1 MIFSFHLYL
10 RFHLE
15 PARLAKDQWWV
26 ATWGTFDQNGLI
38 IRQIYTLRKNAFR
51 RINLGVQ
58 SSGYSGFK
66 FLKCCEIALMMR
78 RTLKLKS
85 LAWKILDEK
94 TQREA
99 SVYFQRD
106 YVRRHM
112 RGGLTLNPMISDK
125 VFCVTILHLRKTR
138 SFGIMNFLKAFKQCH
153 TCGYTKV
160 WMIMQRIVFKPRPKQ
175 KPALSLPFP
184 SPW

>member
-51 RINLGVQ
+51 RINPGVQ

-66 FLKCCEIALMMR
+66 FLKCYEMALMMR

-94 TQREA
+94 TQREDKCLFSA
-99 SVYFQRD
+99 WLCKTPHE
-106 YVRRHM
+106 RRPDTQSYDFRQSFRCDHYS
-112 RGGLTLNPMISDK
+112 LEKDK
-125 VFCVTILHLRKTR
+125 SRQTKT
-138 SFGIMNFLKAFKQCH
+138 FKIKCLMETCKKSSSH
-153 TCGYTKV
+153 T
-160 WMIMQRIVFKPRPKQ
+160 Q
-175 KPALSLPFP
+175 KTV
-184 SPW
+184 